1 MRETFSTWIVNYLI
15 LPLPLLALAA
25 CSHPEI
31 LASELVERNGI
42 AYQVDS
48 NEPFTGSSVKFH
60 ENGRLKNRAN
70 YKDGKKEGLNEW
82 FWENGQL
89 GQTGSLKGGKKDGPF
104 EMFNQNGELTR
115 SVNYKNGVRID

>member
-1 MRETFSTWIVNYLI
+1 MRETFSSWIVNYLI
-15 LPLPLLALAA
+15 LPLPLLALTSCA
-25 CSHPEI
+25 HPEV
-31 LASELVERNGI
+31 LASELIERNGI

-60 ENGRLKNRAN
+60 ENGQLKNRTN
-70 YKDGKKEGLNEW
+70 YRDGEKEGLNEW